1 MYFDQKPCRECGSEV
16 ELRAKERSDIG
27 GTSDA
32 GPDPTVDVRVCTNPA
47 CTTHEGTGGA

>member
-27 GTSDA
+27 DPDT

-47 CTTHEGTGGA
+47 CPTHEGTGGA